1 MDVTRDMAIAAMEEA
16 VALKGADHAVWACS
30 YVQNGEPACLV
41 GYALT
46 ILGVPMDVLKAMD
59 TPRSAEINTI
69 RVKELLR
76 AQNVTL
82 DWPTL
87 LVFTTAQAR
96 QDNGIPWG
104 EALAA
109 AKADKGDQ

>member
-1 MDVTRDMAIAAMEEA
+1 MQLLSSRRGQSHLRPHHLECAGMR
-16 VALKGADHAVWACS
+16 K
-30 YVQNGEPACLV
+30 
-41 GYALT
+41 
-46 ILGVPMDVLKAMD
+46 K
-59 TPRSAEINTI
+59 REINTI